1 MTVAVWLRAQCS
13 TAHLTRMETVSTL
26 VNNVSNLVLVSQNA
40 SNFTGHPFN
49 SDGNRTGRASG
60 LMTAAGNEANLMEFN
75 AALMMA
81 DFRHVQQTLFALQRN
96 LDDFY
101 FVVLTA
107 ITFGIYLFSGLLER

>member
-13 TAHLTRMETVSTL
+13 TAHLRRMETVSTL
-26 VNNVSNLVLVSQNA
+26 VNNVSHLVLVSQNA
-40 SNFTGHPFN
+40 SNFTGHPAAFN
-49 SDGNRTGRASG
+49 SDENRTGRASG
-60 LMTAAGNEANLMEFN
+60 LMMTAAGNEANLMEFN

-107 ITFGIYLFSGLLER
+107 ITFGIYLFSR